1 MDHTARPI
9 PSAAED
15 IEARYADLQRSLIPL
30 WETIGHPIIGGF
42 TQVQNT
48 VVVVPSLSLD
58 VAFDVATLRAYEER
72 FLCMLFLLRQPN
84 VRLIYI
90 TSQAVHPV
98 VVDYYLG
105 LVPGVTVTNA
115 RKRLFLASPLEAS
128 ARPLSRKLLDRPRL
142 LEHIRALIPDPQRA
156 HVVPFVTS
164 ELERELA
171 VRLGIPMYAADPRFF
186 AFGTKSGGRR
196 LFAEEGV
203 PHPLGVE
210 NLFSEAALVAALAQM
225 RAAKP
230 SLRQV
235 VVKLNE
241 GVSGMGNALLDL
253 GSLPAPGDA
262 GERAAL
268 AERLRH
274 LHFEGEGID
283 YEGYMAS
290 LTSKGGIVEERIV
303 GDALD
308 SPSAQLRVT
317 PSGQVE
323 LLSSHDQILGGP
335 SGESYLGCRF
345 PARPEYGPLI
355 MREAA
360 KVGRRLAREG
370 IIGRFALDF
379 VVVRNEREAWEA
391 YAIEINLRKGGTTHP
406 FLTLQWLTDGTYDA
420 DSGRFTTVRGHNKYY
435 VATDHLESPDYRVF
449 TADNLFDI
457 ISRHGLHFDHTAQTG
472 IVLHMMSAVSDS
484 GRLGLTAISDTPA
497 QADALYQKVA
507 AILDEEARAA
517 LTPSP
522 LDTPGET
529 V

>member
-1 MDHTARPI
+1 MDKPTRPTL
-9 PSAAED
+9 PAAED
-15 IEARYADLQRSLIPL
+15 IEARYDELQRSLIPL
-30 WETIGHPIIGGF
+30 WEVIGRPTIGGF
-42 TQVQNT
+42 TEAQNT
-48 VVVVPSLSLD
+48 VVAVPSMSLD
-58 VAFDVATLRAYEER
+58 IAFDVATLRAYEER
-72 FLCMLFLLRQPN
+72 FLCLLFLLRQPHI
-84 VRLIYI
+84 RLIYV
-90 TSQAVHPV
+90 TSQAIHPA

-105 LVPGVTVTNA
+105 LVPGVTITNA
-115 RKRLFLASPLEAS
+115 RKRLFLVSPLEAS

-142 LEHIRALIPDPQRA
+142 LEQIRGLIPDPQHA
-156 HVVPFVTS
+156 HLVPFVTS

-171 VRLGIPMYAADPRFF
+171 VQLGIPMYAADPRFF

-203 PHPLGVE
+203 PYPLGVE
-210 NLFSEAALVAALAQM
+210 NLFSEEALVMALAQL
-225 RAAKP
+225 RAEKP
-230 SLRQV
+230 GLRQV
-235 VVKLNE
+235 VVKLNT

-253 GSLPAPGDA
+253 SGLPAPGTA

-268 AERLRH
+268 TERLQH

-283 YEGYMAS
+283 YATYMAS
-290 LTSKGGIVEERIV
+290 LARQGSIVEERIL
-303 GDALD
+303 GEALD

-323 LLSSHDQILGGP
+323 LLSTHDQILGGP

-379 VVVRNEREAWEA
+379 VVVRDEGGAWQA

-420 DSGRFTTVRGHNKYY
+420 ESGRFTTVRGHDKYY
-435 VATDHLESPDYRVF
+435 VATDHLESPDYRAF
-449 TADNLFDI
+449 TADDLFDI

-484 GRLGLTAISDTPA
+484 GRLGLTAIGDTPQ
-497 QADALYQKVA
+497 QADVLYQKVA
-507 AILDEEARAA
+507 TILDEEARAA
-517 LTPSP
+517 LSADP
-522 LDTPGET
+522 LRATGEAA
-529 V
+529 

>member
-1 MDHTARPI
+1 MDHTHHPNPI
-9 PSAAED
+9 PGAD
-15 IEARYADLQRSLIPL
+15 IETRYDELQRSLIPL
-30 WETIGHPIIGGF
+30 WEVIGRPGIGGF
-42 TQVQNT
+42 TEAQNT

-58 VAFDVATLRAYEER
+58 VAFDVSTLRAYEER
-72 FLCMLFLLRQPN
+72 FLCLLFLLRQPH
-84 VRLIYI
+84 VRLIYV
-90 TSQAVHPV
+90 TSQAIHPA

-105 LVPGVTVTNA
+105 LVPGVTITNA
-115 RKRLFLASPLEAS
+115 RKRLFLVSPLEAS

-142 LEHIRALIPDPQRA
+142 LEHIRSLIPDPQHA
-156 HVVPFVTS
+156 HIVPFVTS

-210 NLFSEAALVAALAQM
+210 DLFSENALVDALAQM
-225 RAAKP
+225 RAQKP
-230 SLRQV
+230 AIRQV

-241 GVSGMGNALLDL
+241 GVSGLGNALLDL
-253 GSLPAPGDA
+253 GGLPAPGDA
-262 GERAAL
+262 DERAAL
-268 AERLRH
+268 TERLRH

-283 YEGYMAS
+283 YGGYMAS
-290 LTSKGGIVEERIV
+290 LTRKGGIVEARIM
-303 GDALD
+303 GNALD

-323 LLSSHDQILGGP
+323 LLSTHDQILGGP

-345 PARPEYGPLI
+345 PARAEYAPLI

-379 VVVRNEREAWEA
+379 VVVRTERGEWEA

-420 DSGRFTTVRGHNKYY
+420 KSGRFTTVRGHNKYY

-449 TADNLFDI
+449 TADDLFDI
-457 ISRHGLHFDHTAQTG
+457 ISRHGLHFDHTAQAG

-484 GRLGLTAISDTPA
+484 GRLGLTAIGDSPE
-497 QADALYQKVA
+497 QADALYQRVVEA
-507 AILDEEARAA
+507 LDAEARAA
-517 LTPSP
+517 LGRSAM
-522 LDTPGET
+522 DTMT
-529 V
+529 DAL